1 MAPVLNGV
9 AARRTRTWVA
19 EHFADPPKLSPGSA
33 MPAYKFNPPDL
44 AAITDYLMA
53 IPK

>member
-1 MAPVLNGV
+1 
-9 AARRTRTWVA
+9 VA

-33 MPAYKFNPPDL
+33 MPAYKFNPQDL

>member
-1 MAPVLNGV
+1 
-9 AARRTRTWVA
+9 VA
-19 EHFADPPKLSPGSA
+19 EHFADPPKLSPNSE
-33 MPAYKFNPPDL
+33 MPAYKFNQQDL